1 MISTYFKTQ
10 FPEDWYLPEKS
21 IASGYMDRCNY
32 GFDHISR
39 KRLTIGFLA
48 RDIESVLPYTI
59 ARLTHLGRFFQFCHI
74 VCFENDSIDKSKE
87 ILKSTERN
95 YKAGDLDIVSDNISF
110 TLISSNIGKEKNTQD
125 KSLGRRERMAFYRN
139 SLREEMLKSTADYYM
154 VYDGDIEGGFS
165 YEGIANS
172 FSYDWDVCGSN
183 SIIYKTVND
192 KVQRYYYDSWAWRD
206 LGNWECHEDVE
217 INPRA
222 YHRGEKP
229 IEVNS
234 CFGGLAL
241 YNHKTFSCPSYSYTS
256 DDCDHVTLH
265 KQMKNNKC
273 SIFMNPSQL
282 TLYSKS
288 RYYT

>member
-21 IASGYMDRCNY
+21 ITSGYMDRCNY

-59 ARLTHLGRFFQFCHI
+59 ERLLYLGRLFNSCHI
-74 VCFENDSIDKSKE
+74 VCFENDSIDSSKE
-87 ILKSTERN
+87 ILKLAESKHSGKWPNDDSVT
-95 YKAGDLDIVSDNISF
+95 F
-110 TLISSNIGKEKNTQD
+110 TLISSDIGKEKNIQD

-183 SIIYKTVND
+183 SIIYKTVNE

-206 LGNWECHEDVE
+206 LDNWKCHEDID

-222 YHRGEKP
+222 YHRGEKLV
-229 IEVNS
+229 EVNS

-241 YNHKTFSCPSYSYTS
+241 YKHSIFSCPSYSYTS

-265 KQMKNNKC
+265 KQMKNDKC
-273 SIFMNPSQL
+273 SIFMNPSQI

-288 RYYT
+288 RYFI

>member
-10 FPEDWYLPEKS
+10 FPEDLYLPEKS
-21 IASGYMDRCNY
+21 ITSSYMDRCNY

-48 RDIESVLPYTI
+48 RDIETILPYTI
-59 ARLTHLGRFFQFCHI
+59 ERLLYLGRLFNSCHI
-74 VCFENDSIDKSKE
+74 ACFENDSVDSSKE
-87 ILKSTERN
+87 ILQLAAKKYSGKWPNDGVTF
-95 YKAGDLDIVSDNISF
+95 S
-110 TLISSNIGKEKNTQD
+110 LISSDMGKEKNIQD
-125 KSLGRRERMAFYRN
+125 KSLGRRERMASYRN
-139 SLREEMLKSTADYYM
+139 SLREEMLKHVADYYM

-183 SIIYKTVND
+183 SIIYKSANEKT
-192 KVQRYYYDSWAWRD
+192 QRYYYDSWAWRD
-206 LGNWECHEDVE
+206 LDNWESHEDSE

-241 YNHKTFSCPSYSYTS
+241 YKHNNFSCPSYSYTS
-256 DDCDHVTLH
+256 DDCDHVTFH
-265 KQMKNNKC
+265 KQMRNDKC
-273 SIFMNPSQL
+273 NIFMNPSQL

-288 RYYT
+288 RYVD